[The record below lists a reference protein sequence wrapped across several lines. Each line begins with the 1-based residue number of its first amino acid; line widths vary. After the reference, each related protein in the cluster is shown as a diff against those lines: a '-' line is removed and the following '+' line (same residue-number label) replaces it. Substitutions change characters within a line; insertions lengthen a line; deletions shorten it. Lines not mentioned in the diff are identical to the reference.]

1 MNQGTHG
8 LNPTAQGASGGTR
21 IDNEGDVLVM
31 ARGVR
36 KYFPIMRGLMR
47 RPVGVV
53 KAVESVDLFIRRGE
67 TFALVGESGSG
78 KTTLGKVLARL
89 YEPTAGQITIDGVD
103 ITLLGE
109 RDLRQLRRQVQMVF
123 QDPTS
128 SLNPRRRVR
137 DILADPLIIHG
148 YGNARQRL
156 QRVRELLDLVELPDE
171 FMYRHPSHLS
181 GGQKQRVGIARALAL
196 EPKFII
202 LDEPTSALDVSV
214 QAKIIALLKR
224 LQAQME
230 LTYLFITHDLSLVRN
245 VADQVGVMYL
255 GRVVEQGPVE
265 RIFRRPEHPYTRALL
280 SCIPTVDDREL
291 SLIPE
296 KVPLTG
302 EIPSPA
308 QAPSGCPFHPRC
320 PAVMDVCRQAM
331 PEPVTL
337 DGGVQV
343 RCHLFGNPSFGPAEP
358 PPEATRA
365 AG

>member
-1 MNQGTHG
+1 VIHDGHLPVGATG
-8 LNPTAQGASGGTR
+8 PGASGMR
-21 IDNEGDVLVM
+21 ANELHTVEPLVV

-36 KYFPIMRGLMR
+36 KYFPITRGLLQR
-47 RPVGVV
+47 QVGVV
-53 KAVESVDLFIRRGE
+53 KAVESVDLEIPRGQ

-78 KTTLGKVLARL
+78 KTTLGRVLARL
-89 YEPTAGQITIDGVD
+89 LEPTAGQIRIGGVD
-103 ITLLGE
+103 ITRLDEGE
-109 RDLRQLRRQVQMVF
+109 LRALRRQVQMVF

-128 SLNPRRRVR
+128 SLNPRRRVK
-137 DILADPLIIHG
+137 DILEDPLIIHG
-148 YGNARQRL
+148 YGDARARQR
-156 QRVRELLDLVELPDE
+156 RVRELLDLVELPAE
-171 FMYRHPSHLS
+171 FMYRYPSHLS

-196 EPKFII
+196 EPQFII

-214 QAKIIALLKR
+214 QAKIVALLKR
-224 LQAQME
+224 LQAQLG

-255 GRVVEQGPVE
+255 GRLVEQGPVE
-265 RIFRRPEHPYTRALL
+265 RIFRHPEHPYTRALL
-280 SCIPTVDDREL
+280 SCIPTVYDEEL

-320 PAVMDVCRQAM
+320 PQAMDVCRHAM
-331 PEPVTL
+331 PDPVTL
-337 DGGVQV
+337 DGGVLV
-343 RCHLFGNPSFGPAEP
+343 RCHLFDKEGARDGS
-358 PPEATRA
+358 RA

>member
-1 MNQGTHG
+1 MTQKSS
-8 LNPTAQGASGGTR
+8 TAASPGA
-21 IDNEGDVLVM
+21 NEKVSAEPLVVV
-31 ARGVR
+31 RGVR
-36 KYFPIMRGLMR
+36 KYYPITRGLLQR
-47 RPVGVV
+47 QVGVV
-53 KAVESVDLFIRRGE
+53 KAVESVDLEIHRGQ

-89 YEPTAGQITIDGVD
+89 IEPTAGQIRIGGVD
-103 ITLLGE
+103 VTRLSE
-109 RDLRQLRRQVQMVF
+109 RELRPLRRQVQMVF

-128 SLNPRRRVR
+128 SLNPRRRVQ
-137 DILADPLIIHG
+137 DILEDPLIIHG
-148 YGNARQRL
+148 YGDARARQR
-156 QRVRELLDLVELPDE
+156 RVRELLELVELPAD
-171 FMYRHPSHLS
+171 FMYRYPSHLS

-196 EPKFII
+196 EPQFII

-214 QAKIIALLKR
+214 QAKIVALLKR
-224 LQAQME
+224 LQSQLG

-255 GRVVEQGPVE
+255 GRLVEQGPVE

-280 SCIPTVDDREL
+280 SCIPTVYDEEL

-320 PAVMDVCRQAM
+320 PQAMDVCRQIM
-331 PEPVTL
+331 PDPVSL
-337 DGGVQV
+337 EDGVVV
-343 RCHLFGNPSFGPAEP
+343 RCHLFGKETSGHESRTAS
-358 PPEATRA
+358 
-365 AG
+365 